1 MKKLYL
7 AIALILSGV
16 LSSYAPYLLAGLIFG
31 VVLGIYIKSIEKI
44 DLTKIVFWILM
55 SWFAYGVAFYTTF
68 FLYTTNPFIGFIV
81 GGLVG
86 SAILAFSTTK
96 EIKKLDMMQILII
109 IIVGG
114 ISSLAFI
121 LSLLLKIPYY
131 ILGFVIWQLAV
142 GMTLATLLN
151 LQIKI
156 TMP

>member
-1 MKKLYL
+1 
-7 AIALILSGV
+7 
-16 LSSYAPYLLAGLIFG
+16 
-31 VVLGIYIKSIEKI
+31 
-44 DLTKIVFWILM
+44 M